1 MSSDPLDQWLARLPK
16 EPPARDLTVRI
27 VAVVAQRRRARTMW
41 RHLGATALVCA
52 LAGVMLVLV
61 SWPHVVA
68 SLTPAVNSFE
78 TNDLAPAFNA
88 LLTTPGETLIAWLD
102 AGLAWQAAQA
112 EGLGVAFMLGVALL
126 AVAAFGGLAQMVR
139 PRARGGYSP

>member
-1 MSSDPLDQWLARLPK
+1 MSDPLDQWLARLPD
-16 EPPARDLTVRI
+16 EPPARDLTARI
-27 VAVVAQRRRARTMW
+27 VAAVAQRRRARTMW

-61 SWPHVVA
+61 SWPQVVA

-78 TNDLAPAFNA
+78 TNNLAPAFNA

-112 EGLGVAFMLGVALL
+112 EGIGVAFMLGVALL
-126 AVAAFGGLAQMVR
+126 AVAAFGGLAQMFR
-139 PRARGGYSP
+139 TRAPNGYSH

>member
-1 MSSDPLDQWLARLPK
+1 MSDPWDEWLARLPI
-16 EPPARDLTVRI
+16 EPPAPDLSARI
-27 VAVVAQRRRARTMW
+27 VSVVAQRRRARTMW
-41 RHLGATALVCA
+41 RHLGAAALACA

-61 SWPHVVA
+61 SWPQVVA

-78 TNDLAPAFNA
+78 TNYLAPAFNA

-112 EGLGVAFMLGVALL
+112 EGIGVAFMLGVALL
-126 AVAAFGGLAQMVR
+126 AVAAFGGLAQMLHA
-139 PRARGGYSP
+139 RAPNRYSH